1 MGLISSIIKSYKL
14 KKISK
19 VLVPALDQGSQDAA
33 IMNLFEGNK
42 IFPRGDKLDNAIS
55 DLYCLA
61 KKDPTTKPLLDA
73 YTIDENSFKKLYWS
87 LIKNG
92 GPGYIKGHWVPASTL
107 VFGDTLEY
115 VLRVN
120 NNPNL
125 SMQDAMYRVKGY
137 FDRNE
142 VGEIEINE

>member
-19 VLVPALDQGSQDAA
+19 VLTPALNQSPQDAV
-33 IMNLFEGNK
+33 MNFFDGN
-42 IFPRGDKLDNAIS
+42 RGDELNNAIS

-61 KKDPTTKPLLDA
+61 KKDPTIKPLLDE
-73 YTIDENSFKKLYWS
+73 YIIDESSFRELYWS

-92 GPGYIKGHWVPASTL
+92 GPGYIKGHWIPASTL

-115 VLRVN
+115 VLKVN
-120 NNPNL
+120 NNPDLN
-125 SMQDAMYRVKGY
+125 MRDAMDRVKGY

-142 VGEIEINE
+142 IGEIEINK

>member
-1 MGLISSIIKSYKL
+1 MGLVSSIIKSYKL

-19 VLVPALDQGSQDAA
+19 ALAPALNQNPQDAV
-33 IMNLFEGNK
+33 MNFFDGN
-42 IFPRGDKLDNAIS
+42 RSDELNNAIS

-61 KKDPTTKPLLDA
+61 KKDAMTKSLLDE
-73 YTIDENSFKKLYWS
+73 YIIDESSFRGLYWS

-92 GPGYIKGHWVPASTL
+92 GSGYIKGHWIPASTL

-115 VLRVN
+115 VLKVN
-120 NNPNL
+120 NNSNL

-142 VGEIEINE
+142 IGEIEINK